1 MPVIQWNN
9 DLCLGHDLI
18 DAQHKRLFELTA
30 KLYEIALGR
39 DDKSNLKLLLL
50 ELYKYALFHFDE
62 EERVMRKNSFPYYD
76 DHKHEHEKFVATLD
90 ALALKAREDTSALD
104 IEILNWLSSWLVTH
118 ISIKDKMI
126 GQCLAR
132 GAITCAPT

>member
-1 MPVIQWNN
+1 MSIIQWRN
-9 DLCLGHDLI
+9 DLCIGHDLI

-30 KLYEIALGR
+30 KLYNIAIGS
-39 DDKSNLKLLLL
+39 DDKSNLKPLLL
-50 ELYKYALFHFDE
+50 ELYKYTLFHFDE
-62 EERVMRKNSFPYYD
+62 EEMVMRNHKFPRYA
-76 DHKHEHEKFVATLD
+76 DHKLEHEQFVATLD

-126 GQCLAR
+126 GQCLSRDAQN
-132 GAITCAPT
+132 